1 MRPDIVVATPARMI
15 DHIWNSQSFGLEEIE
30 ILVLDEADRM
40 LDMGFQEQ
48 VFEIVKKCP
57 PGRQTMLF
65 SATMSEQVDALIKL
79 SLKNPVRIRVNQNL
93 EVAKRTS
100 WRIFFFINPNRHLQV
115 AKNLTEEFVRVRSGK
130 EGDREAMVTALCAR
144 SFTRGVLVFF
154 DHKAQAHRMKI
165 IFGLLGLQA

>member
-1 MRPDIVVATPARMI
+1 MPTGEANHAVLRDDERAGGRADQALPEKSGPDKGEPEPR
-15 DHIWNSQSFGLEEIE
+15 
-30 ILVLDEADRM
+30 
-40 LDMGFQEQ
+40 
-48 VFEIVKKCP
+48 
-57 PGRQTMLF
+57 GRQ
-65 SATMSEQVDALIKL
+65 E
-79 SLKNPVRIRVNQNL
+79 PHGG
-93 EVAKRTS
+93 
-100 WRIFFFINPNRHLQV
+100 FFFNPNRHLQV